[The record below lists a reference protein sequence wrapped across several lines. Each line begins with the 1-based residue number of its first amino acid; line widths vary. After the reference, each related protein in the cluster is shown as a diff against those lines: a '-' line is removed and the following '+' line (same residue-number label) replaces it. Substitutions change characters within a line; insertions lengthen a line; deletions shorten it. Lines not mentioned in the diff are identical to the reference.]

1 MYEVM
6 TDVEWER
13 KKLRDQFAM
22 FAMTTLVATLGVEP
36 KAVAITA
43 YKIADAMMVARDLS

>member
-22 FAMTTLVATLGVEP
+22 HAMSTLVAMMGTDP
-36 KAVAITA
+36 KAVAINA
-43 YKIADAMMVARDLS
+43 YRIADAMMVARDLS